1 MSCAAAWSRSPSAW
15 TRASIPRRIE
25 RIALAEALFL
35 QRYAAHRTKEATGM
49 IMRTWRGAVRNED
62 AARYLE
68 HQDSTGVR
76 EYRETPGNLGAL
88 VLQRRLGELI
98 EVTTVSFWTSMDA
111 VKAFAG
117 DDPERAKF
125 YPGDDE
131 LLAEKDLHADHFEV
145 VSGDLDPSLLR
156 RG

>member
-1 MSCAAAWSRSPSAW
+1 
-15 TRASIPRRIE
+15 
-25 RIALAEALFL
+25 
-35 QRYAAHRTKEATGM
+35 M
-49 IMRTWRGAVRNED
+49 IMRTWRGAVRPED

-68 HQDSTGVR
+68 HQDSTGIR

-88 VLQRRLGELI
+88 VLRRPRGGLI
-98 EVTTVSFWTSMDA
+98 EVTTVSFWASMDA
-111 VKAFAG
+111 VEAFAG

-145 VSGDLDPSLLR
+145 VGVDLDPALS
-156 RG
+156 G